1 MNKSMHFLYFKKVF
15 ISFSLFGCL
24 LPVEASTYNLLCT
37 PYDSHQI
44 SYIDKEDLIKSKVT
58 EGRKKYK
65 EIKTKKKFKVSFN
78 LKDNSGFIENNPA
91 KAIRIFSP
99 GPYEKAPV
107 FLYFSDANLNTVK
120 TNEDGDNRT
129 LRSIKSI
136 ESHISIGRPTDS
148 STSFVSIESLEQLDE
163 IESFNESFEL
173 TEDIETIKTKYVIS
187 NGRCVSIK

>member
-24 LPVEASTYNLLCT
+24 LPVKASTYNLLCT

-44 SYIDKEDLIKSKVT
+44 SYTDKEDLIKSKIT

-78 LKDNSGFIENNPA
+78 LKNNSGFIENNPA

-99 GPYEKAPV
+99 GPNEYAPV
-107 FLYFSDANLNTVK
+107 FLYSSDTNLNTVK

-129 LRSIKSI
+129 FSSIKSI
-136 ESHISIGRPTDS
+136 ESHISINNITDKS
-148 STSFVSIESLEQLDE
+148 RKKSFVSIESLEQFDA
-163 IESFNESFEL
+163 IERVNEL
-173 TEDIETIKTKYVIS
+173 
-187 NGRCVSIK
+187 